1 MRTRPFKSLLFVPAS
16 RLDLAE
22 NAHQRGADAIILDLE
37 DGIAEVDR
45 PASRETLGALLNNLR
60 NKGTEVLLRINSLD
74 DGGAL
79 DIEALPN
86 TCTPPLLIPKVTEP
100 EQLLAIEKC
109 WLSSGNELSAL
120 QLLPMI
126 ECPVGLFRAEK
137 IATATNSVS
146 ALVFGSEDFAAQ
158 AGLSTEIEALAMPA
172 QWVALAA
179 AAASIPAY
187 GLPGSLGN
195 YHNMELFEATLRRAK
210 TIGYSGSLCVHPKQV
225 LLANS
230 IFSPSD
236 KEIKWAEAV
245 IDQAGSGGA
254 TGGTVGMV
262 DAPIL
267 ARANAILAN
276 AES

>member
-1 MRTRPFKSLLFVPAS
+1 MKASPFKSLLFVPAS

-22 NAHQRGADAIILDLE
+22 RAHQRGADAIIIDLE
-37 DGIAEVDR
+37 DGVAEADR
-45 PASRETLGALLNNLR
+45 AAARKTLGALLNDLH
-60 NKGTEVLLRINSLD
+60 NKGIQALVRINSLD

-79 DIEALPN
+79 DIDALPD

-100 EQLLAIEKC
+100 KQLLAVEEC
-109 WLSSGNELSAL
+109 WLSCGKQPSTL

-126 ECPVGLFRAEK
+126 ECPKGLFRAEQ
-137 IATATNSVS
+137 IAAATNSVA

-179 AAASIPAY
+179 AAAKIPAY

-195 YHNMELFEATLRRAK
+195 YHDMELFEATLRRAK

-230 IFSPSD
+230 VFKPSD
-236 KEIKWAEAV
+236 QEIKWAEAV
-245 IDQAGSGGA
+245 IVQAAPSGA
-254 TGGTVGMV
+254 TGGAVGMV

-267 ARANAILAN
+267 ARAKTILLN